1 MDISIVHEMLC
12 NSAGEDRRQAQD
24 RAHTLRRMKDE
35 HV

>member
-12 NSAGEDRRQAQD
+12 KSAGEDRRQAQD
-24 RAHTLRRMKDE
+24 RAHTLHRRKDV